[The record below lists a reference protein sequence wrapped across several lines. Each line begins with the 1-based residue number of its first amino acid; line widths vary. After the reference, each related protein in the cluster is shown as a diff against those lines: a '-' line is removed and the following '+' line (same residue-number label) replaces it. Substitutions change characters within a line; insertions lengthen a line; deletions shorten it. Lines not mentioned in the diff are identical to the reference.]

1 MRDIASL
8 DSPRKHIV
16 NGARQAFLTRGYD
29 GASMRVMTDYTG
41 YSQAGISHYF
51 QSKSDLLIA
60 VVEESSTIV
69 LDSLAVDESVDDI
82 TALFKVWRTLTRHRD
97 HVAVRTVVISEAS
110 KKGHPATDIAAETMN
125 ALKRSLTKRFPTVK
139 QPQIFADIFE
149 GLMKA
154 WLYQPHLDGGTLL
167 RDAHLALSTANETVA
182 ASIFTPETSEDF
194 SYELERL
201 TREIFI
207 DTAVDADEKTT
218 DIINAATEIFGQQGY
233 IGGSLRDIASKV
245 GISHPALLRRY
256 HTKDDLL
263 KAVLRRQPEFSLSTM
278 GARTPREAAIKLV
291 KYSGAA
297 ENIPGYIPLHT
308 TLEARSFQPGTS
320 HHAFAKHRFESRNAL
335 HNHIFSAIGD
345 GGLIRSDLSAKHQ
358 SRIFQAL
365 RDGVYI
371 RWTFDQI
378 PGSTQLSLAH
388 YLNLI
393 LVPPLTEIE
402 LASLGIDSNDL
413 HNAS

>member
-1 MRDIASL
+1 
-8 DSPRKHIV
+8 
-16 NGARQAFLTRGYD
+16 
-29 GASMRVMTDYTG
+29 MRVMADYTG

-51 QSKSDLLIA
+51 QSKVDLLMD

-97 HVAVRTVVISEAS
+97 HVAVRTVVISEAP
-110 KKGHPATDIAAETMN
+110 KKGHPAADIAAETMN
-125 ALKRSLTKRFPTVK
+125 DLKKSLTKRFPTVK
-139 QPQIFADIFE
+139 QPQMFADIFE

-167 RDAHLALSTANETVA
+167 RDAHLALSTANERFSTLSPA
-182 ASIFTPETSEDF
+182 PETSEDF
-194 SYELERL
+194 SATLHRL
-201 TREIFI
+201 TR
-207 DTAVDADEKTT
+207 DTSIETIADTDDKAS
-218 DIINAATEIFGQQGY
+218 DIIDAATEVFGQQGY

-263 KAVLRRQPEFSLSTM
+263 DAVLKRQPEFALSTVDV
-278 GARTPREAAIKLV
+278 ATPREAAIKLV
-291 KYSGAA
+291 EHSGTA

-308 TLEARSFQPGTS
+308 TLESHSFQPGTS

-335 HNHIFSAIGD
+335 HNHIFSALGD
-345 GGLIRSDLSAKHQ
+345 GGLIRADLDAKHQ

-371 RWTFDQI
+371 RWAFDQV
-378 PGSTQLSLAH
+378 PGFTQLVLAH
-388 YLNLI
+388 YLDLI
-393 LVPPLTEIE
+393 LVPPLTESE